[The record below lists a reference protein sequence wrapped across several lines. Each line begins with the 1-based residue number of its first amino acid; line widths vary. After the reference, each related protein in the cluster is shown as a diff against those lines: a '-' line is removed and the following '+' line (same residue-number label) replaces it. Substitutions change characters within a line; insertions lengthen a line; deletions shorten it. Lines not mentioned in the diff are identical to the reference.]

1 MLIVGEGRQIELTRR
16 EHLGERL
23 GHPQRSV
30 SQVRRGR
37 IAAEGDKQVTHSPLG
52 SRQVD
57 PLTAMHDPQM
67 PTPVRSPARYGDL
80 MLELG
85 NAHA

>member
-1 MLIVGEGRQIELTRR
+1 
-16 EHLGERL
+16 
-23 GHPQRSV
+23 
-30 SQVRRGR
+30 VRRGR